1 MLLIYILISKIINE
15 ECDIYDNKYSCAF
28 GQNHY
33 SEDWDNFGFQTPP
46 RDDILRNYKESYQD
60 MHYLVGYAQLIY
72 SDNKAQCKINFIT
85 RVNPKLGTEGI
96 DYKIL
101 YKFGK
106 NEQFNNTYIVKKDSY
121 YPNGLSISAEII
133 DKDNNQ
139 VAKLE
144 LENEYFI
151 WDNIDINQDIK
162 YENGQKG
169 VIVELFG
176 WPYEDIGKE
185 CKFLNKAGY
194 LGVQMKPF

>member
-1 MLLIYILISKIINE
+1 MKFFLFFFIISKIINDY
-15 ECDIYDNKYSCAF
+15 CDTFENKYSCFF

-106 NEQFNNTYIVKKDSY
+106 NEQFNNTYIVKKDR
-121 YPNGLSISAEII
+121 IKII
-133 DKDNNQ
+133 T
-139 VAKLE
+139 KLR
-144 LENEYFI
+144 N
-151 WDNIDINQDIK
+151 
-162 YENGQKG
+162 
-169 VIVELFG
+169 
-176 WPYEDIGKE
+176 
-185 CKFLNKAGY
+185 
-194 LGVQMKPF
+194 